1 MPRLLDDLRASGVL
15 DALDLHFASLVAR
28 RGGEGAEALEVP
40 AALVSALRRRGHVCL
55 DLARPPAAWFAG
67 VFGVEPPDAPELS
80 KGWKLAAG
88 RFPTLGNPGDR
99 APLILDGGRLYLHRL
114 WTCQHD
120 LAERLAARAVAPPL
134 AVSAALDKTLVRAF
148 GGEAQADQLAAARAV
163 ASRSLAVVSGGPG
176 TGKTTAAVRA
186 LGAMLAV
193 GGLRVAVAAPTGKAV
208 ARLKEALA
216 AAGIPAD
223 AVTAATV
230 HRLLGIRPDTGRP
243 RHDPA
248 DPLPYDLVIADEVSM
263 VDLEL
268 MAHLVRALAPE
279 TRLVLLGDRD
289 QLASVEPGSVFSDLC
304 AGLDPAPSR
313 LLAPTGRTP
322 IERAAPTGPAPSEV
336 IGGAAPTGPAPSE
349 VIGGVAPTGLA
360 PVGPDMAAPRGAGAR
375 GRGRNGAS
383 APSGTLTVLRHNF
396 RFGAESGIG
405 RLAQAVNVG
414 DSDAAAR
421 VLGAGLPDVALRAAP
436 VSRDLGP
443 AVRARVKSSWR
454 ALLDAG
460 TPEAA
465 LPALGAFRFLCAH
478 RVGPWGATRVSA
490 ELASLRGGPRGPGS
504 PVMVTVNDA
513 ASGLFNGDTGVW
525 WAGGSGPEAVFAGET
540 GVRRFSAGRLPP
552 NEAAWALTVHKSQGS
567 EFDEVVLVL
576 PDRDS
581 PLLTRELLYTAVT
594 RARRR
599 LEIWGTPEILAAA
612 LGRRT
617 ERSGGLPDALAA
629 AMKEQGA

>member
-1 MPRLLDDLRASGVL
+1 MSRLLDELRASGVL
-15 DALDLHFASLVAR
+15 DALDVHFAGLVAR
-28 RGGEGAEALEVP
+28 RGGKGAETLEVP

-55 DLARPPAAWFAG
+55 DLSRPPVAWFAA

-80 KGWKLAAG
+80 RGWKLKAG

-120 LAERLAARAVAPPL
+120 LATRVAARAVAPPVAL
-134 AVSAALDKTLVRAF
+134 PAALEKALAGAF

-186 LGAMLAV
+186 LGAMLAG

-223 AVTAATV
+223 AVATATI

-243 RHDPA
+243 RYDA
-248 DPLPYDLVIADEVSM
+248 ANPLPYDLVVADEVSM
-263 VDLEL
+263 VDLER
-268 MAHLVRALAPE
+268 MAHLVRALAPA

-313 LLAPTGRTP
+313 LLAPTG
-322 IERAAPTGPAPSEV
+322 
-336 IGGAAPTGPAPSE
+336 
-349 VIGGVAPTGLA
+349 
-360 PVGPDMAAPRGAGAR
+360 
-375 GRGRNGAS
+375 AS

-396 RFGAESGIG
+396 RFGSESGIG
-405 RLAQAVNVG
+405 RLARAVNAG
-414 DSDAAAR
+414 DASAAAT
-421 VLGAGLPDVALRAAP
+421 LLASGLPDIAMHAAP
-436 VSRDLGP
+436 SSRDLG
-443 AVRARVKSSWR
+443 ASTRTRARASWK

-465 LPALGAFRFLCAH
+465 LSALGTFRFLCAH
-478 RVGPWGATRVSA
+478 RVGPWGATRLSA

-504 PVMVTVNDA
+504 PVMVTVNDP

-525 WAGGSGPEAVFAGET
+525 WAGGSGPEAVFAGEA

-576 PDRDS
+576 SDRDS

-599 LEIWGTPEILAAA
+599 LEIWGAPEILAAA

-629 AMKEQGA
+629 AMEEQRA

>member
-1 MPRLLDDLRASGVL
+1 MPRLLDELRASGVL
-15 DALDLHFASLVAR
+15 DALDVHFAGLVAR
-28 RGGEGAEALEVP
+28 RGGKGAEALEVP

-55 DLARPPAAWFAG
+55 DLSRPPAAWFSA
-67 VFGVEPPDAPELS
+67 VFGVDAPEAEEFS
-80 KGWKLAAG
+80 RGWKLKAG
-88 RFPTLGNPGDR
+88 RFPTLGSPGAR

-120 LAERLAARAVAPPL
+120 LATRVAARAVAPPVAL
-134 AVSAALDKTLVRAF
+134 PAALDTALVRAF

-163 ASRSLAVVSGGPG
+163 ASRSLAVISGGPG

-186 LGAMLAV
+186 LGAMLAA
-193 GGLRVAVAAPTGKAV
+193 GDLRVAVAAPTGKAV

-223 AVTAATV
+223 AVATATI

-243 RHDPA
+243 RYDA
-248 DPLPYDLVIADEVSM
+248 RNPLPYDLVAADEVSM
-263 VDLEL
+263 VDLER
-268 MAHLVRALAPE
+268 MAHLVRALAPA

-304 AGLDPAPSR
+304 AGLDRTGDTAPA
-313 LLAPTGRTP
+313 
-322 IERAAPTGPAPSEV
+322 V
-336 IGGAAPTGPAPSE
+336 
-349 VIGGVAPTGLA
+349 
-360 PVGPDMAAPRGAGAR
+360 
-375 GRGRNGAS
+375 
-383 APSGTLTVLRHNF
+383 TVLHHNF

-414 DSDAAAR
+414 DSEAAAR

-436 VSRDLGP
+436 SSRDLGP

-465 LPALGAFRFLCAH
+465 LSALGTFRFLCAH
-478 RVGPWGATRVSA
+478 RVGPWGATRVSD

-504 PVMVTVNDA
+504 PVMVTVNDPA
-513 ASGLFNGDTGVW
+513 DGLFNGDTGVW
-525 WAGGSGPEAVFAGET
+525 WAGGSGPEAVFAGEA

-567 EFDEVVLVL
+567 EFEEVVLVL

-599 LEIWGTPEILAAA
+599 LEIWGAPEILAAA

-617 ERSGGLPDALAA
+617 ERSGGLPEALAG
-629 AMKEQGA
+629 AMEELGA